1 MNEYDKDTEIDFLKL
16 DVALMQQ
23 ADLSFK
29 YGKLWA
35 DAVQE
40 RDNLKQKRE
49 LLKAEITLKIAGPDV
64 EKKERPTVAQI
75 DAMVISD
82 KKYIAL
88 TTQMSKAEYD
98 VNIFSVA
105 KTAMADKKAAINDL
119 CWLYANNYMTSNAL
133 PKAVEIAVKEENKKQ
148 AEQEQKDGLNNEATR
163 SRLKSRKGEE

>member
-1 MNEYDKDTEIDFLKL
+1 MNEYNKDTEIDFLKL

-49 LLKAEITLKIAGPDV
+49 LLKAEITLEIAGMDV
-64 EKKERPTVAQI
+64 SKKPTVAQI
-75 DAMVISD
+75 DATIISD
-82 KKYIAL
+82 KRYIAL
-88 TTQMSKAEYD
+88 TTQMSEAEYQ
-98 VNIFSVA
+98 VNIYSVA
-105 KTAMADKKAAINDL
+105 KTAMAAKKDAINDL

-148 AEQEQKDGLNNEATR
+148 VEQEQKDGLNNEATR
-163 SRLKSRKGEE
+163 SRLKSRKGEGE